1 MCTERKGTV
10 LALVRDGAV
19 SWNAHTDFTY
29 VSFSFC
35 GPAVF
40 SRCDDYFFIAHR
52 GERRGIGG
60 IFFDDLDSPSKEE
73 VFRFVQSCTQAII
86 PSYVPLVKKH
96 RDDSFTPQEKLWQ
109 QLRRGR
115 WVSDGSMNL
124 LVS

>member
-1 MCTERKGTV
+1 MV
-10 LALVRDGAV
+10 LEAEML
-19 SWNAHTDFTY
+19 TLIFTHI
-29 VSFSFC
+29 SFSFC
-35 GPAVF
+35 GLAVF

-96 RDDSFTPQEKLWQ
+96 CNDSFTPQEKLWQ

-115 WVSDGSMNL
+115 
-124 LVS
+124 

>member
-1 MCTERKGTV
+1 M
-10 LALVRDGAV
+10 LALVRDGAGMLTLIFTSV
-19 SWNAHTDFTY
+19 SL
-29 VSFSFC
+29 SFC
-35 GPAVF
+35 GLAVF

-96 RDDSFTPQEKLWQ
+96 CNDAFTPQEKLWQ

-115 WVSDGSMNL
+115 
-124 LVS
+124 